1 MTVTY
6 YWTTAEKDCLKRDN
20 GDDTITWIPADPA
33 NADYAEFLASGAVA
47 EPYPEGPPPPP
58 PTTAEKVDQLLK
70 DYNLTRDELRA
81 AFSATQEVP
90 ES

>member
-1 MTVTY
+1 MTYTY
-6 YWTTAEKDCLKRDN
+6 TWVNEEHEALRREDEN
-20 GDDTITWIPADPA
+20 GKVAWIPTDPA
-33 NADYAEFLASGAVA
+33 NTDYVEFLESGATA
-47 EPYPEGPPPPP
+47 EEPGPPPPP
-58 PTTAEKVDQLLK
+58 PTTAEKVDQLLT

>member
-1 MTVTY
+1 MNYTY
-6 YWTTAEKDCLKRDN
+6 
-20 GDDTITWIPADPA
+20 TWADPEHSAVNRVSETGEFVSIPADPY
-33 NADYAEFLASGAVA
+33 NTDYAEFLKSGATA
-47 EPYPEGPPPPP
+47 EESGPPPPP
-58 PTTAEKVDQLLK
+58 PTTAEKIDQLLT

>member
-1 MTVTY
+1 MSYTY
-6 YWTTAEKDCLKRDN
+6 TWNDPDQSVLKREDEN
-20 GDDTITWIPADPA
+20 GNVAFIPTDPA
-33 NADYAEFLASGAVA
+33 NTDYAEFLESGAVA
-47 EPYPEGPPPPP
+47 EPYGPPPPP
-58 PTTAEKVDQLLK
+58 PTTAEKVDRLLT